1 MPKSKPLSGQKRTP
15 KKRSTKGTSQ
25 ANTIGREPA
34 TTALTPDGHTLL
46 VEELE
51 ALMAQRPEIS
61 DEIRRA
67 AADKDV
73 RENAPLEAARERQGM
88 VEARIRQLEAILS
101 NATVMKDDI
110 DGSRKGSGTIRM
122 GSKIQ
127 IKEMSSEREFS
138 YQVVSAPEANP
149 REGKLSVESP
159 VGKSI
164 FGKKEGEKVEVET
177 PRGLMNYFIISIG

>member
-1 MPKSKPLSGQKRTP
+1 MPKAKKVT
-15 KKRSTKGTSQ
+15 KKRPSKKASEVTRI
-25 ANTIGREPA
+25 AEERA
-34 TTALTPDGHTLL
+34 TTVLTPDGHKLL

-51 ALMAQRPEIS
+51 ELTAQRPEIS
-61 DEIRRA
+61 DEIQRA

-101 NATVMKDDI
+101 EATVMDETDKSSNDAT
-110 DGSRKGSGTIRM
+110 TIRM

-127 IKEMSSEREFS
+127 IKELSSEREFS

-164 FGKKEGEKVEVET
+164 FGKGEGEEVEVET
-177 PRGLMNYFIISIG
+177 PRGLMKYLIVKIG

>member
-1 MPKSKPLSGQKRTP
+1 MPKSKKITDKTPAKRTRKSKTAP
-15 KKRSTKGTSQ
+15 QER
-25 ANTIGREPA
+25 A
-34 TTALTPDGHTLL
+34 TTVLTPDGHKLL
-46 VEELE
+46 VTELE
-51 ALMAQRPEIS
+51 DLKAQRPEIS

-101 NATVMKDDI
+101 DATIM
-110 DGSRKGSGTIRM
+110 DGDSDESPKALRTIRM

-149 REGKLSVESP
+149 REGKLSAESP

-164 FGKKEGEKVEVET
+164 LGKKEGEEVKVGT
-177 PRGLMNYFIISIG
+177 PRGIMNYLILRIGEP

>member
-1 MPKSKPLSGQKRTP
+1 MPKSKKVPKKSATKKTSRVETVAQKRT
-15 KKRSTKGTSQ
+15 
-25 ANTIGREPA
+25 
-34 TTALTPDGHTLL
+34 TTMLTPDGHKLL

-51 ALMAQRPEIS
+51 DLQSQRPEIS
-61 DEIRRA
+61 DEIQRA

-101 NATVMKDDI
+101 DSTVMKDESVD
-110 DGSRKGSGTIRM
+110 SPTIRM
-122 GSKIQ
+122 GSRIQ

-149 REGKLSVESP
+149 REGKLSAESP

-164 FGKKEGEKVEVET
+164 LGKEAGEEVEVVT
-177 PRGLMNYFIISIG
+177 PRGLMNYFIIKIG

>member
-1 MPKSKPLSGQKRTP
+1 MPKSKKTTTKRPSNKTRQTTAAA
-15 KKRSTKGTSQ
+15 KR
-25 ANTIGREPA
+25 A
-34 TTALTPDGHTLL
+34 TTVLTPDGHKLL
-46 VEELE
+46 LEELE
-51 ALMAQRPEIS
+51 DLQAQRPDIS
-61 DEIRRA
+61 DEIQRA

-101 NATVMKDDI
+101 DATVMDETAKSPNDE
-110 DGSRKGSGTIRM
+110 STIRM

-164 FGKKEGEKVEVET
+164 FGKGEGVEVQVET
-177 PRGLMNYFIISIG
+177 PRGIMNYLIVKIG